1 MTRARDS
8 EEVKEVKEEK
18 ATNIVSDWDA
28 PDLAVDLVDQIWDI
42 VKGWVTDREPAASD
56 FFHYCLD
63 LCDTRGEAEEVRV
76 WMLNLVAHFVAKD
89 ESWLDSIHTA
99 KDWRQLGLGGIDDY
113 WEVPPPLV
121 SGEGGGGEEEGREE
135 EGE

>member
-1 MTRARDS
+1 MSRALGS
-8 EEVKEVKEEK
+8 EEVSEVKEEK

-42 VKGWVTDREPAASD
+42 VKSWVTDREPAASD

-76 WMLNLVAHFVAKD
+76 WMLDLVAHFAAKD
-89 ESWLDSIHTA
+89 ES
-99 KDWRQLGLGGIDDY
+99 
-113 WEVPPPLV
+113 
-121 SGEGGGGEEEGREE
+121 
-135 EGE
+135 